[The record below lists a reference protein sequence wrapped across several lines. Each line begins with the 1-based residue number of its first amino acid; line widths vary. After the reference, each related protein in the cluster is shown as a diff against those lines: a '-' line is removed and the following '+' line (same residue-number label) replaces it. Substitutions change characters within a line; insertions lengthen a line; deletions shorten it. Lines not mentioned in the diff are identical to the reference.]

1 MTAFHVPPSWAM
13 DEKEATPETVFHDRR
28 RVVRGLGLAGIAL
41 GASTLAPGWARAAA
55 GDEGA
60 AVDGQGAADGA
71 ADGAAKT
78 RPALGR
84 RFAELFPAER
94 NPAYSL
100 GGRPLTDESVA
111 ALYSN
116 FYEFT
121 TAKERVWELAR
132 DYPVD
137 PWKVEVRGLVKRPR
151 TLDLDDIFGRFPLE
165 ERLYRF
171 RCVERWAMQV
181 PWVGYPLAKLISYL
195 EPLPSARWVRLVTVL
210 DTKGL
215 PGQRL
220 QRWYPWPYVE
230 ALRMDEATN
239 PLTLAV
245 VGSYGHALPMQH
257 GAPWRVITPWKYGY
271 KSPKSLVEIEF
282 TAERPTTFWNDI
294 QPEEYGF
301 FSNVEPHKPHP
312 RWSQQWEQDIGT
324 GETRETLLYNGYG
337 QQVGSMYDGSEI

>member
-1 MTAFHVPPSWAM
+1 MPVFHFPPSWELDDSA
-13 DEKEATPETVFHDRR
+13 ATPQSAFLSRR
-28 RVVRGLGLAGIAL
+28 QLVRGLGLGLGLGSIA
-41 GASTLAPGWARAAA
+41 ASLPRSVRAA
-55 GDEGA
+55 EGA
-60 AVDGQGAADGA
+60 EAEGGDAGVSV
-71 ADGAAKT
+71 
-78 RPALGR
+78 RPAVGKLH
-84 RFAELFPAER
+84 ADLFPAKR
-94 NPAYSL
+94 NPAY
-100 GGRPLTDESVA
+100 GIGDRPLTDEKVA
-111 ALYSN
+111 GAYCN

-121 TAKERVWELAR
+121 TAKDKVWELAR

-181 PWVGYPLAKLISYL
+181 PWVGYPLKSLVDFL
-195 EPLPSARWVRLVTVL
+195 EPLPSARWVRFVTVL
-210 DTKGL
+210 DRKGL

-220 QRWYPWPYVE
+220 QRWYPWPYTE
-230 ALRMDEATN
+230 ALRMDEALN
-239 PLTLAV
+239 ALTMVV

-257 GAPWRVITPWKYGY
+257 GAPWRIITPWKYGF

-282 TAERPTTFWNDI
+282 TAEKPETFWNGL

-301 FSNVEPHKPHP
+301 YSNVEPEKPHP

-324 GETRETLLYNGYG
+324 GETRETLLYNGYAE
-337 QQVGSMYDGSEI
+337 QVGSMYDGSEI